1 MALDRQTKR
10 AFNALQEKL
19 EALVT
24 PAAAAE
30 PAVLIE
36 GPALATAEDLARV
49 ETKLDQVLELL
60 GSLTAGRTFTKR

>member
-10 AFNALQEKL
+10 ALNALQEQVQ
-19 EALVT
+19 ALVT
-24 PAAAAE
+24 PAE

-49 ETKLDQVLELL
+49 EAKLDQALELL